1 MPLDIKIKR
10 QVDNNRNT
18 TLTVELDGSL
28 DTATAPQLEKQLAA
42 ALNEQ
47 VNDLIFD
54 LAKLTFISSAGLR
67 VFAASRKYMKQRDEQ
82 VSFVHMQ
89 PQIQE
94 VFEIVKALPGVSV
107 FGSIAEFDKYLATRQ
122 RKVQAGEQ

>member
-10 QVDNNRNT
+10 QIDDRRNT
-18 TLTVELDGSL
+18 IVTVELGGSL
-28 DTATAPQLEKQLAA
+28 DTATAPELEKQLSAT
-42 ALNEQ
+42 LDDQ
-47 VNDLIFD
+47 VKDLIFD

-67 VFAASRKYMKQRDEQ
+67 VFAATRKFLKQKGEQ
-82 VSFVHMQ
+82 VSFVNLQ

-107 FGSIAEFDKYLATRQ
+107 FGSIAEFDTYLAARQ
-122 RKVQAGEQ
+122 RKILEGE

>member
-10 QVDNNRNT
+10 QVDSNRNT

-42 ALNEQ
+42 ALNDG

-67 VFAASRKYMKQRDEQ
+67 VFAASRKFMKQRDEQ

-122 RKVQAGEQ
+122 RKVQAGE

>member
-10 QVDNNRNT
+10 QNAGPNT
-18 TLTVELDGSL
+18 VVTVELGGSL
-28 DTATAPQLEKQLAA
+28 DTATAPQLESQLNAT
-42 ALNEQ
+42 LDDQ
-47 VNDLIFD
+47 VKDLIFD

-67 VFAASRKYMKQRDEQ
+67 VFAATRKFLKQRGEQ
-82 VSFVHMQ
+82 VSFVNLQ

-107 FGSIAEFDKYLATRQ
+107 FGSIAEFDAYLAARQ
-122 RKVQAGEQ
+122 RKILEGE

>member
-1 MPLDIKIKR
+1 MPLDINIKR
-10 QVDNNRNT
+10 TAAANNQT
-18 TLTVELDGSL
+18 TLAVELGGSL
-28 DTATAPQLEKQLAA
+28 HTATAPQLEKQLTAV
-42 ALNEQ
+42 LNQ
-47 VNDLIFD
+47 SVSNLVFD

-67 VFAASRKYMKQRDEQ
+67 VFAASRKFMKQQGEE
-82 VSFVHMQ
+82 VSFVNLQ

-122 RKVQAGEQ
+122 RKVLEGE

>member
-10 QVDNNRNT
+10 AIDAHRHT
-18 TLTVELDGSL
+18 TLTVELGGSL
-28 DTATAPQLEKQLAA
+28 DTATAPQLEKQLSA
-42 ALNEQ
+42 ALDDQ
-47 VNDLIFD
+47 VKDLIFD

-67 VFAASRKYMKQRDEQ
+67 IFASTRKVLKQRGEQ
-82 VSFVHMQ
+82 VSFVHLQ

-107 FGSIAEFDKYLATRQ
+107 FGSLAEFDEYLAVRQ
-122 RKVQAGEQ
+122 RRHQEGA